1 MSKGG
6 KRVMTDTTVE
16 AATIGAWPQD
26 AESTLHRKIL
36 ALHWAMPNRLNE
48 RITENCV
55 PGFPSS
61 DA

>member
-1 MSKGG
+1 M
-6 KRVMTDTTVE
+6 MTDTTVE